1 MSGSSSNSLKRK
13 HSSEDV
19 EMDMGAPTDDAHDR
33 NSAQLHSSTASFL
46 HPDPRPNDIAH
57 AGLRRGMALALDHV
71 GFSAADPVAI
81 ESFALAVEEYL
92 QSFIEA
98 LKLRSYSARR
108 EQPNPVDFEATL
120 SRFNLT
126 VDSLKPHLSPPI
138 SRDLLVPETH
148 EISLAGGGFLSPLPT
163 LTDDL
168 SGRSEKEEKGYI
180 PSQFPEFPSRHTFV
194 STPRDDNQTRRDVKR
209 ANEDVSKAAK
219 QGEDALRG
227 LLRASKIRQQKE
239 VRSQV
244 QSHDASRE
252 RYRLWEL
259 AMEKMMKAQG
269 QDGGAPEADMAM
281 ADKIAD
287 ASMIV
292 NSSTQFMR
300 RESARAVRGAGHA
313 PRGPVGT
320 ESRTQ

>member
-1 MSGSSSNSLKRK
+1 MLF
-13 HSSEDV
+13 
-19 EMDMGAPTDDAHDR
+19 TD
-33 NSAQLHSSTASFL
+33 
-46 HPDPRPNDIAH
+46 
-57 AGLRRGMALALDHV
+57 
-71 GFSAADPVAI
+71 
-81 ESFALAVEEYL
+81 L

-126 VDSLKPHLSPPI
+126 VDSLKPHVRAPI
-138 SRDLLVPETH
+138 DRRLLVPETV
-148 EISLAGGGFLSPLPT
+148 EVTIDSGGFLRPLPT
-163 LTDDL
+163 LGDDL
-168 SGRSEKEEKGYI
+168 SGLPEKEEKGYI

-194 STPRDDNQTRRDVKR
+194 STPREDDGTRRRDVKR
-209 ANEDVSKAAK
+209 ANEDLTKAAK

-239 VRSQV
+239 VRAQV

-259 AMEKMMKAQG
+259 AMEKMMKG
-269 QDGGAPEADMAM
+269 EEGGESAADMAM

-292 NSSTQFMR
+292 NSSTEFMR
-300 RESARAVRGAGHA
+300 RESARTARGGGHA
-313 PRGPVGT
+313 PRGGAAGA
-320 ESRTQ
+320 ESGPHIRAE